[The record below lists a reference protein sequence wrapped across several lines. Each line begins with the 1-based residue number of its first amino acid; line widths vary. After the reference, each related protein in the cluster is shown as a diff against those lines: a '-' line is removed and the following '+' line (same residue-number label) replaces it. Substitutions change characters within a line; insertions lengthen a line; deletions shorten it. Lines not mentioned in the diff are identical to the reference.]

1 VLGFNGAPQPYVD
14 ALRQRGIV
22 WEGIDATSQ
31 TAIDAGIRAVAEGRE
46 AREDTEAARTAVGL
60 VRARGVDAVILG
72 CTEIPLLL
80 GDESNAQDLI
90 SPAAVLAA
98 AAVRFAIA
106 QAPVAVA

>member
-1 VLGFNGAPQPYVD
+1 MLGFNGAPPPYVG
-14 ALRQRGIV
+14 ALRQRGIG

-31 TAIDAGIRAVAEGRE
+31 TAVDAGIRAVAEGRE
-46 AREDTEAARTAVGL
+46 TREDAYAARTAVGL

-80 GDESNAQDLI
+80 GDESDAQDLV

-106 QAPVAVA
+106 KAPIAVA